1 MARSQYRRHKKKPQS
16 SRRMNSSEAKPETPA
31 EDVASSWDGEN
42 RPRRVFVCIGP
53 SCSDQKSRGILTEVK
68 KQIERLDLAN
78 SVQVYPATC
87 LSQCTRAPVV
97 QVYPEGTIYCDIL
110 PRDVR
115 TIVSEHLV
123 KGKVVD
129 HIAFDPF
136 RAIHW
141 NDEIDS

>member
-16 SRRMNSSEAKPETPA
+16 SHRMNSSEAKPETPA

-53 SCSDQKSRGILTEVK
+53 SCSDQKSRGILIEVK
-68 KQIERLDLAN
+68 KQIERLDLAK
-78 SVQVYPATC
+78 SVQVYTATC
-87 LSQCTRAPVV
+87 LSHCTRAPVV

-115 TIVSEHLV
+115 TIVSEHLA

-129 HIAFDPF
+129 HITFDPF
-136 RAIHW
+136 GAIHW